1 VNLNLE
7 GNKINVSGCSF
18 IAEALKQNVTLQ
30 YLNLSLNLIKGKG
43 LKEIKAALMENDKS
57 ALEILDVRMNNI
69 RIETIISFIKD
80 VKIQSNKSNLKYLY
94 IKRNNFTLIHA

>member
-1 VNLNLE
+1 
-7 GNKINVSGCSF
+7 
-18 IAEALKQNVTLQ
+18 LKENVTLQ

-43 LKEIKAALMENDKS
+43 LKYIKEALLSNTKS

-80 VKIQSNKSNLKYLY
+80 VKIGSHISKLK
-94 IKRNNFTLIHA
+94 